1 MLLLEPTCP
10 STCQAP
16 SPLTHAPPSLPITQ
30 VAGYTVA
37 YANQLTYATVKG
49 AGHMVPQTNPREA
62 LAMFDRF
69 ISGQP
74 LYPVKPSSAAS
85 ATAGAEAVA
94 TA

>member
-1 MLLLEPTCP
+1 
-10 STCQAP
+10 
-16 SPLTHAPPSLPITQ
+16 
-30 VAGYTVA
+30 
-37 YANQLTYATVKG
+37 
-49 AGHMVPQTNPREA
+49 MVPQTNPREA
-62 LAMFDRF
+62 MAMFDRF